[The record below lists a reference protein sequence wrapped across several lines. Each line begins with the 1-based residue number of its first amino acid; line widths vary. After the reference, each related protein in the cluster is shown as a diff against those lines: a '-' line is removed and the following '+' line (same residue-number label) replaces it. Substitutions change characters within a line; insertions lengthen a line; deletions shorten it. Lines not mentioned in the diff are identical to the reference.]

1 MFSTI
6 DCSAGTISL
15 KQKDATTFTISAAY
29 PTTTTVPAINL
40 SASAAVLSVTTF
52 YYFMYGR
59 VCAQG
64 CSISEAIPRH
74 TATDAS
80 MNGNFYYMATTSKL
94 YQDIAGVDGSKTLV
108 YPLNSAH
115 DIVGN
120 NGGKYTI
127 IQLVHGDAG
136 GTSNSANG
144 NWAKLVWQSQ
154 T

>member
-6 DCSAGTISL
+6 DCSVVVNNPTPTISL
-15 KQKDATTFTISAAY
+15 KQKDATS
-29 PTTTTVPAINL
+29 VPAIDL
-40 SASAAVLSVTTF
+40 PASAAALPTTVTTF

-64 CSISEAIPRH
+64 CSILEAIPRH

-115 DIVGN
+115 DIIGN

-127 IQLVHGDAG
+127 IQLVHGDAVDN
-136 GTSNSANG
+136 SNSANG
-144 NWAKLVWQSQ
+144 NWAKLVW
-154 T
+154 